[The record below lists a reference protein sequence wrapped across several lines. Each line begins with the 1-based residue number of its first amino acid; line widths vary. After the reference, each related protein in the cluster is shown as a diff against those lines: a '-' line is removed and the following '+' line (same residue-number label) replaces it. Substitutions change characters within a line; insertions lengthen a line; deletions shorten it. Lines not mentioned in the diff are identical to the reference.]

1 MRKILTGLAALIF
14 TLSLLSC
21 GGKDTAK
28 SVAEKWCKLN
38 GKVAKAQTDEEKQKA
53 KDVREEF
60 EKEMDKKYATDSA
73 FLRQVG
79 EEVEKCEDA
88 SEGK

>member
-1 MRKILTGLAALIF
+1 MRKILTGLTALIF
-14 TLSLLSC
+14 TFFLISC
-21 GGKDTAK
+21 GGKDTPK

-38 GKVAKAQTDEEKQKA
+38 GKVAKAGTDEEKRKA
-53 KDVREEF
+53 KDKREEF
-60 EKEMDKKYATDSA
+60 EREMDKKYAADSA